1 MKNYKILYI
10 FFVFILL
17 FSLVGCSSV
26 ELEKESIKVKEE
38 NMKTSLII
46 DEYTL
51 NMKAVKA
58 FNIDFV
64 DSFFKEGYSFNNY
77 TDISTIGSN
86 IQNVKV
92 QIEENIK
99 EYGNVF
105 QYEEEQIRDEIESFY
120 TSLKGGSN
128 IVFYP
133 FFNEDTGY
141 IEEHIYISYL
151 SSQIEVIVNWE
162 NGKIVDF
169 DYFFI

>member
-38 NMKTSLII
+38 NMKTNLII

-64 DSFFKEGYSFNNY
+64 DSFFKEGYSFSNY
-77 TDISTIGSN
+77 TDIVTMESN
-86 IQNVKV
+86 IQNVKF
-92 QIEENIK
+92 QIESKIK
-99 EYGNVF
+99 EYGIVF
-105 QYEEEQIRDEIESFY
+105 QYDEEQIKEELERFY
-120 TSLKGGSN
+120 TGLKDGSN

-133 FFNEDTGY
+133 FFNENTGH